1 MKNVI
6 VAVEMPDNELQWKNF
21 LAASGIEP
29 VNKSTAKIAENV
41 WQIDFEKSPTTFA
54 RVVHAMKQFG
64 LPGKILPFVDGQKW
78 LPVDS
83 NP

>member
-1 MKNVI
+1 
-6 VAVEMPDNELQWKNF
+6 
-21 LAASGIEP
+21 LAASEINPLNEA
-29 VNKSTAKIAENV
+29 TEEIAENV

-54 RVVHAMKQFG
+54 SLVHAMKKLG
-64 LPGKILPFVDGQKW
+64 IPGKILPFADGQKW

>member
-6 VAVEMPDNELQWKNF
+6 VAVEMPQNDQQWISF
-21 LAASGIEP
+21 LTASGTEP
-29 VNKSTAKIAENV
+29 RNEYTEAIAENV

-54 RVVHAMKQFG
+54 KLVLAMKQFG

-83 NP
+83 IP

>member
-6 VAVEMPDNELQWKNF
+6 VAVQMPDNDQQWKGF

-29 VNKSTAKIAENV
+29 ANESTEAIAENV
-41 WQIDFEKSPTTFA
+41 WQIDFEKSPATFA
-54 RVVHAMKQFG
+54 RLVHAMKQFG

-78 LPVDS
+78 LQVDS
-83 NP
+83 DP

>member
-1 MKNVI
+1 MKIVI
-6 VAVEMPDNELQWKNF
+6 VAVEMPQNDQAWSGF
-21 LAASGIEP
+21 LAASGTVPRNEY
-29 VNKSTAKIAENV
+29 TEEIAQNV

-54 RVVHAMKQFG
+54 RLVHAMKQFG
-64 LPGKILPFVDGQKW
+64 LHGKILPFVDGQKW